1 MSLSENP
8 AAYIDCRAYLDRA
21 LESER
26 GLRITCGSY
35 GEAINLRQRMYKA
48 RQLDQKT
55 SMKEN
60 PVDDPK
66 YGRSVY
72 DKLSISIK
80 KDEPYV
86 RVMKLENADLKV
98 EEL

>member
-1 MSLSENP
+1 
-8 AAYIDCRAYLDRA
+8 
-21 LESER
+21 
-26 GLRITCGSY
+26 
-35 GEAINLRQRMYKA
+35 
-48 RQLDQKT
+48 
-55 SMKEN
+55 MKEN